1 MSLEARMIPSVY
13 GVGYLGGNLN
23 LKSRINGKTCK
34 IYKQWCNMI
43 ERCYSEKLYQC
54 RPTYIDC
61 YVSDDFKDYS
71 KWRDWFDNYQYKH
84 DGNGNPFHLDKDLL
98 FKGNKIYSESTCV
111 FIPREINQVLTK
123 REASRGEYLIGVC
136 WSKTNNAFKAQVR
149 KNKGKLEHLGYFKTE
164 IEAFNAYKKAK
175 EEYIKELA
183 DKYKDLLDPRAYSAL
198 QNYVVDIDD

>member
-1 MSLEARMIPSVY
+1 MGVKGLEARMKPSVY
-13 GVGYLGGNLN
+13 GVGCLGSNLN

-84 DGNGNPFHLDKDLL
+84 DGWHMDKDLL
-98 FKGNKIYSESTCV
+98 FKGNKVYSENTCV

-123 REASRGEYLIGVC
+123 REASRGEYLIGVY
-136 WSKTNNAFKAQVR
+136 WNKTNKAFRARVN
-149 KNKGKLEHLGYFKTE
+149 KNKGKQEHLGCFKTE
-164 IEAFNAYKKAK
+164 LEAFNAYKVAK
-175 EEYIKELA
+175 EAIIKEQA
-183 DKYKDLLDPRAYSAL
+183 EKWKGKIDDRAYEAL
-198 QNYVVDIDD
+198 MDYTVNIDD